1 MRNLR
6 PGVIAIC
13 ALGTLSLLVPGA
25 VAQDGGLPVR
35 RAGQWELTTISAAT
49 GTIVSRVCITEKDS
63 ILTPS
68 SRTGCVQPMVR
79 RAGDQTIVDL
89 VCEDADAREHISAL
103 FTGDFQSWYR
113 AIVKMTFEGKGASP
127 NLGVTIEGKFI
138 SSGC

>member
-1 MRNLR
+1 MINFRSV
-6 PGVIAIC
+6 VIAIC

-25 VAQDGGLPVR
+25 AAQDSGLPVR

-49 GTIVSRVCITEKDS
+49 GTIVSRVCITENDS

-68 SRTGCVQPMVR
+68 SRTGCVPPKVH
-79 RAGDQTIVDL
+79 RADDQTIVDL
-89 VCEDADAREHISAL
+89 VCEDSDAREHISAL

-113 AIVKMTFEGKGASP
+113 AIVKMTFEGKGTPP

-138 SSGC
+138 SAGC